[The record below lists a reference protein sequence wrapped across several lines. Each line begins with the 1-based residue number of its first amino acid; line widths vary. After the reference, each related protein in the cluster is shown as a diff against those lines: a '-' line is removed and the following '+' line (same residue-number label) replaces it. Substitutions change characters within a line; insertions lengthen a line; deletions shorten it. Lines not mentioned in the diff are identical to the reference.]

1 MNQAGFISGEI
12 SETVYKNLSKY
23 AGNII
28 KLPPFG
34 LLPPPVAS
42 HADMLMYRLRDSLL
56 IHRRYYEAHA
66 DLFSGISVTLTNEV
80 ISDRYP
86 HDILLNALNLNGTVY
101 GKIDSVSE
109 HIRADAVKTIE
120 VRQGYARCSACIVT
134 DNAVITA
141 DRSIA
146 AGVIDTDVLL
156 IRAGHISLNGYGYGF
171 IGGASVT
178 IGSKLLFFG
187 DVTRHPDY
195 TGIVRFAKT
204 HDTEIISLSDEILY
218 DYGSMVII

>member
-23 AGNII
+23 ADNII

-101 GKIDSVSE
+101 GKSDYISE
-109 HIRADAVKTIE
+109 LIKSDAVKTVDI
-120 VRQGYARCSACIVT
+120 RQGYARCSVCKVS
-134 DNAVITA
+134 DRAVITA
-141 DRSIA
+141 DRGIA
-146 AGVIDTDVLL
+146 ERVSADVLL

-178 IGSKLLFFG
+178 IGGKLLFFG